1 MGPRPLTSAPAAAS
15 ARPYPGAG
23 EPPAPL
29 ICSGGGGGG
38 GAVRPGGAE
47 PRSAARPGAVRA
59 RGAEGRPLPRVGPGA
74 AAAELPRAAAGCP
87 RVSPPPPPQP
97 VSPGGPPPLPGRV
110 ACTPRPGELRRQ
122 GTVPGVSA
130 SKGLGAAD

>member
-87 RVSPPPPPQP
+87 RVSSPPPPPTR
-97 VSPGGPPPLPGRV
+97 LPRRTPASAREGRLH
-110 ACTPRPGELRRQ
+110 TPSG
-122 GTVPGVSA
+122 
-130 SKGLGAAD
+130 GAAEAGHGPGSLC